1 MIDRFRNLNFKILN
15 RPLLFLYCVFFVV
28 QLILFIKI
36 GVFTSLEAEK
46 YVTQGNLLYET
57 GNLSDTKYIFYL
69 PVILLVY
76 LCRLI
81 GTSYLPVVLVQVA
94 LSGLSLF
101 YFYKLS
107 TKVGN
112 KSIALYSSLLLAL
125 FIPLQV
131 WNFYL
136 YSDSIFIS
144 LTIIYTYL
152 IYTYGIK
159 GVKGTIVILLFLLLL
174 LFSRPHGL
182 LFIPP
187 TIIYLLFRNQNRLAL
202 LSNIGLCLLLLI
214 GMYILLNTAF
224 TGGED
229 MDAMKPF
236 VEEHIICFVPLKP
249 EGADLDII
257 KTASPVND
265 IFYYIFHNP
274 LHFLKFTF
282 LKLHSFFNMTRSYYS
297 TGHNIFLSLIL
308 IPIYFFG
315 LIGFFRFLKPFKNF
329 TLFLVSL
336 LILYPLGATFQ
347 CDDWHSRFTLV
358 VFPYFI
364 LLACI
369 GASFVFNKYV
379 TKS

>member
-1 MIDRFRNLNFKILN
+1 MIDRFRNLNHKILN
-15 RPLLFLYCVFFVV
+15 HSLLFLYCAFFIV

-57 GNLSDTKYIFYL
+57 GKLSDTKYIFYL

-107 TKVGN
+107 ANIGN
-112 KSIALYSSLLLAL
+112 KRIAFYSSLLLAL

-152 IYTYGIK
+152 IYTYGTKGIK
-159 GVKGTIVILLFLLLL
+159 GTVVILLFLFLL

-187 TIIYLLFRNQNRLAL
+187 TIIYLLFRNQTRLAL
-202 LSNIGLCLLLLI
+202 LGNIGLCLLLLI

-282 LKLHSFFNMTRSYYS
+282 LKLYSFFNMTRSYYS
-297 TGHNIFLSLIL
+297 TGHNILLSLIL
-308 IPIYFFG
+308 IPVYLFG
-315 LIGFFRFLKPFKNF
+315 LTGFFRFLKPFKNF

-379 TKS
+379 TNS

>member
-1 MIDRFRNLNFKILN
+1 MIDRFRNLNHKILN
-15 RPLLFLYCVFFVV
+15 RSLLFLYCAFFIV

-57 GNLSDTKYIFYL
+57 GKLSDTKYIFYL

-107 TKVGN
+107 ANIGN
-112 KSIALYSSLLLAL
+112 KRIAFYSSLLLAL

-131 WNFYL
+131 WNSYL

-152 IYTYGIK
+152 IYTYGTKGIK
-159 GVKGTIVILLFLLLL
+159 GTVVILLFLFLL

-187 TIIYLLFRNQNRLAL
+187 TIIYLLFRNQTRLAL
-202 LSNIGLCLLLLI
+202 LGNIGLCLLLLI

-282 LKLHSFFNMTRSYYS
+282 LKLYSFFNMTRSYYS
-297 TGHNIFLSLIL
+297 TGHNILLSLIL
-308 IPIYFFG
+308 IPVYLFG
-315 LIGFFRFLKPFKNF
+315 LTGFFRFLKPFKNF

-379 TKS
+379 TNS